1 MGSDEYS
8 VINSTVSEAF
18 LDLHPGMVTAMQAD
32 RERMRAVFSLGED
45 RMIEIQHQMNVVRH
59 NSPQWA
65 ELQAEYAALGMV
77 CGIILAVIGSE

>member
-1 MGSDEYS
+1 M
-8 VINSTVSEAF
+8 SEAF